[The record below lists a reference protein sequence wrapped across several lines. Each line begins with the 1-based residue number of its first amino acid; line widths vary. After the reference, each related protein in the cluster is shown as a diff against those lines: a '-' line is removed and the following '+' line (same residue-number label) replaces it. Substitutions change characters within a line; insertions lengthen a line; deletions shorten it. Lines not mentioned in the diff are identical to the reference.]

1 MTTED
6 YAFAQA
12 EFHHYKR
19 ALADYAA
26 RLAEAAGALRE
37 RTARV
42 SVSGVGLGAPLKAVA
57 PGERVTIDGAALPK
71 PVDIQHLLIRYHG
84 AYDRLR
90 TTWDGLPPADRTGL
104 RPPPPSL
111 PALTPA

>member
-1 MTTED
+1 MTSED

-19 ALADYAA
+19 ALADCAA
-26 RLAEAAGALRE
+26 QLSEAATALRAC
-37 RTARV
+37 TDRV
-42 SVSGVGLGAPLKAVA
+42 AVAAVGLGPALKAVA
-57 PGERVTIDGAALPK
+57 PGERVVIDGAALPK

-90 TTWDGLPPADRTGL
+90 TTWDGLPPADRLRL

-111 PALTPA
+111 PTLTPA

>member
-6 YAFAQA
+6 YAFAQV

-26 RLAEAAGALRE
+26 RLAEAASVLRA
-37 RTARV
+37 RTDRV
-42 SVSGVGLGAPLKAVA
+42 TLSGVGLGPALKAVA
-57 PGERVTIDGAALPK
+57 PGERVTIDGAALPR
-71 PVDIQHLLIRYHG
+71 PVDIQHMLIRYHG

-90 TTWDGLPPADRTGL
+90 TTWDGLRPTDRTGL

-111 PALTPA
+111 PTLTPA